1 MLEAKGQVQDAF
13 ISSAQSTL
21 KNASHAALS
30 AAWLLFKTQLQN
42 DANLHRKALLNS
54 QVNIAKKRQVSVE
67 ALKTAHNSAWDLINR
82 TIDEEMPVMAFS
94 NTKELSLCP
103 ATLFPWMNDA
113 LTALGNGMKRPETE
127 RVVYWVCLPVLGQ
140 IGVTS
145 SKFQWVADFLTN
157 ALAQMPTTAI
167 AVVLLGNRNSKTTE
181 TPSKKKSG
189 T

>member
-1 MLEAKGQVQDAF
+1 M
-13 ISSAQSTL
+13 
-21 KNASHAALS
+21 S

-54 QVNIAKKRQVSVE
+54 QVNIAKKRQVRVE
-67 ALKTAHNSAWDLINR
+67 ALKTAHNAAWDLINR

-103 ATLFPWMNDA
+103 ATLFPWMDDA
-113 LTALGNGMKRPETE
+113 LAALGDGMRRPETE

-167 AVVLLGNRNSKTTE
+167 AVVLLGNRNAKNTE
-181 TPSKKKSG
+181 TPIKKKSG